1 MEKRKITAREV
12 LEDIRFG
19 KSDSNLMQKYSLSAQ
34 GLQSVFRKLLRA
46 GLITQKEL
54 DDRIPASEQTV
65 DIGLFVCPAC
75 GNIQGKEWVTCP
87 RCQFS
92 LPGKAGHE
100 SAVTETDRD
109 ETKKKPPVIR
119 PAAKPADFHKDS
131 SRSTTEAD
139 LLRMTGYCRV
149 LGIAGIITYVIAV
162 IGILAY
168 LLVPSPSFGMSVLI
182 GLVGLGIP
190 AVVLSIIVF
199 VTMRVL
205 TEAIKLFL
213 TAFDRQTGPSA
224 GD

>member
-12 LEDIRFG
+12 LEDIRLG
-19 KSDSNLMQKYSLSAQ
+19 KNDSNLMQKYNLSAQ

-92 LPGKAGHE
+92 LPGKTGVE
-100 SAVTETDRD
+100 SAAAETNH
-109 ETKKKPPVIR
+109 EELKKKSPVTK
-119 PAAKPADFHKDS
+119 PAAKPADFRKDS
-131 SRSTTEAD
+131 SRSTPEAD
-139 LLRMTGYCRV
+139 LLRMTGYCRA
-149 LGIAGIITYVIAV
+149 LGIAGVITYVIAV

-168 LLVPSPSFGMSVLI
+168 LLVPSPSFGVSVLI
-182 GLVGLGIP
+182 GLVALGIP
-190 AVVLSIIVF
+190 AVVLSIVVF

-205 TEAIKLFL
+205 TE
-213 TAFDRQTGPSA
+213 
-224 GD
+224 